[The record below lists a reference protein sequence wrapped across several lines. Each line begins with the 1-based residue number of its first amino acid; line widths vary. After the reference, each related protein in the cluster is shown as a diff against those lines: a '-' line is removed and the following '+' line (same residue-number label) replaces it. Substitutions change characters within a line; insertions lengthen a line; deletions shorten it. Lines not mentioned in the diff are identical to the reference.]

1 MAGVVRL
8 TYFDGRGLSEQI
20 RFMLADTGTK
30 YEERTITT
38 PLLKQLRE
46 NDQLFFKQ
54 LPLPEIDGLNL
65 VQSGAIMRYLARKH
79 NMYGSNATE
88 AYQCDMIADGLA
100 DFRKSFT
107 SFDNFRLRK
116 KDEAGYISQVGTL
129 LPKYLRPLEEMLKA
143 NNGGEKRG
151 FLLGGEKIAYADV
164 SLVEILEHVNEMFP
178 GVLEKDYPYL
188 GSFRE
193 RMLERPGLKDHYSSG
208 RRKPPINDEYIAHV
222 NEVFER
228 K

>member
-1 MAGVVRL
+1 MANVVRL
-8 TYFDGRGLSEQI
+8 TYFNGRGLGEQI
-20 RFMLADTGTK
+20 RFMLAETGTS

-46 NDQLFFKQ
+46 NDDLFFKQ
-54 LPLPEIDGLNL
+54 LPLLEIDGLKL
-65 VQSGAIMRYLARKH
+65 VQSGAIMRYMARKH
-79 NMYGSNATE
+79 DMYGSNARE

-107 SFDNFRLRK
+107 SFDNYRLRK
-116 KDEAGYISQVGTL
+116 RDEAGYLAQVTTL

-143 NNGGEKRG
+143 SNGGEKKG
-151 FLLGGEKIAYADV
+151 FLLGEKIAYTDV
-164 SLVEILEHVNEMFP
+164 SLVEILEHVNENFP
-178 GVLEKDYPYL
+178 GVLGKEYPYL
-188 GSFRE
+188 ESFRE
-193 RMLERPGLKDHYSSG
+193 RVLERPGLKAHYSSG

>member
-1 MAGVVRL
+1 MVVRL
-8 TYFDGRGLSEQI
+8 TYFDGRGLGEQI
-20 RFMLADTGTK
+20 RFMLAETGTQ

-38 PLLKQLRE
+38 ALLKQLRE
-46 NDQLFFKQ
+46 NGELFFKQ
-54 LPLPEIDGLNL
+54 LPLLEIDGLKL

-79 NMYGSNATE
+79 DMYGSNAIE

-107 SFDNFRLRK
+107 SFDNYRLRK
-116 KDEAGYISQVGTL
+116 KDEAGYVTQVSLL

-151 FLLGGEKIAYADV
+151 FLLGEKIAYTDI
-164 SLVEILEHVNEMFP
+164 SLVEVLEHVNEIFP
-178 GVLEKDYPYL
+178 GVLKRDYPYL
-188 GSFRE
+188 GSFHE
-193 RMLERPGLKDHYSSG
+193 RMLERPGLKAHYSSG
-208 RRKPPINDEYIAHV
+208 RRKPQINDDYIAHV